1 MTGRG
6 PHRARIPSIAV
17 QPRFAAAVIAGMASW
32 ATMMFLMSSSP
43 LAIVGCGLPATEPPW
58 VIFLHVLGMYAPSFF
73 TGGLIMRFGIV
84 KVMAAG
90 SAILLAGV
98 VVALMGLSAW
108 HFRISLALNGIG
120 WNFLFVG
127 ATALVTTCY
136 RPSERGKAQALNDFL
151 IFGTTAATSF
161 LAGFLQQEIGWI
173 ALNWTSIVLVT
184 VSFGAVLWLALQR
197 HPTLRT
203 P

>member
-1 MTGRG
+1 
-6 PHRARIPSIAV
+6 
-17 QPRFAAAVIAGMASW
+17 
-32 ATMMFLMSSSP
+32 
-43 LAIVGCGLPATEPPW
+43 
-58 VIFLHVLGMYAPSFF
+58 
-73 TGGLIMRFGIV
+73 
-84 KVMAAG
+84 MAAG

-108 HFRISLALNGIG
+108 HFRVSLALNGVG

-127 ATALVTTCY
+127 ATTLVTTCY

-173 ALNWTSIVLVT
+173 ALNWTSIALVM
-184 VSFGAVLWLALQR
+184 VSSGAVLWLAFQR
-197 HPTLRT
+197 HPTLRV